1 MAEACLKTL
10 FLRGACLLCIGA
22 VLHGCAVVP
31 GYDSVRDEKS
41 TAMPV
46 PGTDTADLPPDGAI
60 TPITPALIA
69 QMQADLAKPVGQDI
83 QALMAEAGQ
92 YRIGVGDTIGVYV
105 YDHPELVFSATP
117 ATTVAD
123 PASVSPAPGFMV
135 SSSGVLTFPY
145 AGPIQA
151 AGMTIQELSD
161 TLTRRLSR
169 VFRNPQLQV
178 RIEAFRSKRAYVE
191 GEVGRPGLQLIT
203 DIPLTLPEAIAR
215 AGGIGPAG
223 DRSHVTLTRKGVT
236 TAIDLM
242 RLAQSGID
250 PSRILLENGDILFVR
265 NRDERKVFVMGEV
278 ATQAPLLMRNG
289 RLSLNDAL
297 AEAGGANLNTS
308 NPRQIFVIR
317 NQPQGGYSIY
327 HLDAKTATAIAMA
340 DGFPLKPRDVIYV
353 DPVPLVLWNRVINL
367 ILPSTT
373 AYTSIVT
380 LPSSRTPR

>member
-1 MAEACLKTL
+1 MKTL

-123 PASVSPAPGFMV
+123 PARVSPAPGFMV

-161 TLTRRLSR
+161 TLTSRLSR
-169 VFRNPQLQV
+169 VFKNPQLQV
-178 RIEAFRSKRAYVE
+178 RIEAFRSKRAYIE
-191 GEVGRPGLQLIT
+191 GEVSRPGLQLIT
-203 DIPLTLPEAIAR
+203 DIPLTLPEAISR
-215 AGGIGPAG
+215 AGGIGGAG

-236 TAIDLM
+236 TTIDLM
-242 RLAQSGID
+242 RLAQAGVD
-250 PSRILLENGDILFVR
+250 PSRILLQNGDILFVR

-278 ATQAPLLMRNG
+278 ANQQPLLMRNG
-289 RLSLNDAL
+289 RLSLNDAI
-297 AEAGGANLNTS
+297 AEAGGASLTTS

-327 HLDAKTATAIAMA
+327 HLDAKSATAIAMA
-340 DGFPLKPRDVIYV
+340 DGFPLKPRDVVYV
-353 DPVPLVLWNRVINL
+353 DPVPLVQWNRVINL

-380 LPSSRTPR
+380 LPSGRTP

>member
-1 MAEACLKTL
+1 MKTL
-10 FLRGACLLCIGA
+10 YLRGAYLLCLLG
-22 VLHGCAVVP
+22 VLQGCAVVP

-46 PGTDTADLPPDGAI
+46 AGTDTADLPPDGAI

-69 QMQADLAKPVGQDI
+69 QMQADLAKPVSAEVQS
-83 QALMAEAGQ
+83 LMAEPDL

-123 PASVSPAPGFMV
+123 PAAVSPAPGFMV
-135 SSSGVLTFPY
+135 SSSGILSFPY
-145 AGPIQA
+145 AGQIHA
-151 AGMTIQELSD
+151 VGMTIQELSE
-161 TLTRRLSR
+161 TLAQRLGR

-203 DIPLTLPEAIAR
+203 DIPLTLPEAISR
-215 AGGIGPAG
+215 AGGIGGAG
-223 DRSHVTLTRKGVT
+223 DRSNVTLTRKGT
-236 TAIDLM
+236 TTSIDMM
-242 RLAQSGID
+242 RLAQAGID
-250 PSRILLENGDILFVR
+250 PSRILLQNGDILFVR

-278 ATQAPLLMRNG
+278 ANQQPLLMRNG

-297 AEAGGANLNTS
+297 AEAGGANLNTA
-308 NPRQIFVIR
+308 NPRQIYVIR
-317 NQPQGGYSIY
+317 NQPQGGYSIF
-327 HLDAKTATAIAMA
+327 HLDAKSATAVAMA
-340 DGFPLKPRDVIYV
+340 DGFPLKPRDVVYV

-373 AYTSIVT
+373 AYNSIASI
-380 LPSSRTPR
+380 PSGAGR